1 MKKHIIYNLLLWL
14 IFPVFTTMP
23 GITVLSQETGY
34 SPMKDTSRFLK
45 NLEKATS
52 QITSIQSDF
61 IQEKKLDFIDE
72 TIISKGKFVFQ
83 KDNKIRWEYTSPFE
97 YLIIM
102 NDGKIY
108 INDGNRANEFDAN
121 SNKLFQQINYIIAG
135 SIQGTL
141 LNDETLFS
149 REYFENE
156 EFYYVRLTPLS
167 SGIRDFLTDI
177 YLYFDKND
185 YSVSKLKMVE
195 QSDDYTIIK
204 FSNKIFNQAV
214 SEDKF
219 KKD

>member
-141 LNDETLFS
+141 LNDETLLS